1 LFEFMRPTISV
12 ITVTFN
18 AEGFLPGLMDSLRAQ
33 TDRDFE
39 WIVMDG
45 ASSDGTVDLLKS
57 DGDVITRWTSE
68 PDFGIYDAM
77 NKALQMATGEY
88 YLVMGTDDRLEPD
101 AIAQYREYA
110 HRSKADIVTALIMR
124 NGIIE
129 RRKPRWPWLYAHH
142 AYVSEH
148 SVGSLIRKNL
158 HEKFGFY
165 SRRYSIGADLLF
177 LKKVCSSPETKLI
190 QVDFVAGA
198 FGFTGT
204 SREDRAGAICDYFRG
219 QLETEKHKYFQ
230 IILFIAKVLKNARS
244 MIKATRSGR

>member
-1 LFEFMRPTISV
+1 MKPAISI

-18 AEGFLPGLMDSLRAQ
+18 AANLLPGLINSLRAQ

-39 WIVMDG
+39 WIVVDG
-45 ASSDGTVDLLKS
+45 ASTDGTVGLIKS
-57 DGDVITRWTSE
+57 AGDVVTRWISE

-77 NKALQMATGEY
+77 NKALHLAKGDY
-88 YLVMGTDDRLEPD
+88 YLVMGADDQLNPD
-101 AIAQYREYA
+101 AIAQYRNHA
-110 HRSKADIVTALIMR
+110 RQSDADIVTALISR

-129 RRKPRWPWLYAHH
+129 KRKPCWPWLYAHH

-148 SVGSLIRKNL
+148 SVGSLIRKSL

-177 LKKVCSSPETKLI
+177 LKKVCSSPEIKLI
-190 QVDFVAGA
+190 QVDFVAGT
-198 FGFTGT
+198 FGFAGT

-244 MIKATRSGR
+244 MIKTTRSGR